1 MDAITNRTTIAP
13 ITSIT
18 AVPRPGRVTLLVVLT
33 ITCGLWV
40 DRAGGVA
47 GQIIVTFA
55 VWGVLTCLC
64 LWLPRALSHRLI
76 ACVWISGIGE
86 VAASLVLGL
95 YDYQFGN
102 VPLFV
107 PPGHALLYLMGL
119 ILAERMSAR
128 LAATVPL
135 VAAPAI
141 AWLAWSGQD
150 SLSLGLYGLFLMFMI
165 FGTQRKLYATM
176 FVIALVMEIYGTAL
190 GNWTWRVLVP
200 GTAITT
206 LNPPIAAGV
215 FYCAL
220 DWLVNRRFT
229 RWPIRSP
236 GKAREQ

>member
-1 MDAITNRTTIAP
+1 M
-13 ITSIT
+13 
-18 AVPRPGRVTLLVVLT
+18 L
-33 ITCGLWV
+33 
-40 DRAGGVA
+40 
-47 GQIIVTFA
+47 
-55 VWGVLTCLC
+55 
-64 LWLPRALSHRLI
+64 
-76 ACVWISGIGE
+76 
-86 VAASLVLGL
+86 ASLAWGL

-107 PPGHALLYLMGL
+107 PPGHALLYLLGL

-128 LAATVPL
+128 LAAAVPL

-141 AWLAWSGQD
+141 VWLAWSGQD
-150 SLSLGLYGLFLMFMI
+150 TLSLGLYGLFLMFMI
-165 FGTQRKLYATM
+165 FGTQRELYATM

-190 GNWTWRVLVP
+190 GNWTWRAIVP
-200 GTAITT
+200 GTSITT

-236 GKAREQ
+236 GKARE